1 MTNQNYPTI
10 NSRTLVYKG
19 GYKNMDDKEEL
30 SYSLHLSNDKNKS
43 KKARRSVKNTETG
56 TTSLSNNAIQNHQQL
71 SKVDK
76 HNLRKYDDDKELIC
90 TIKGTSSVVEDTKN
104 LYLELFEDARIKYNE
119 KQTRNDR
126 KIENYFNHISNDNK
140 RDLACEIIIEL
151 GDMDFWVD
159 KDDKFK
165 KKMVEVFKEQIIDLE
180 EVVPNFKVANATI
193 HFDESSPHLHIVGVP
208 FKEGMKNGMEKQVGK
223 SDVFNKISLKEIQ
236 DKMREYCINSFNRIY
251 HLNYT
256 LKIKEEGRNVDINV
270 ANMNEYKKFKREQE
284 KYKKQLKELKNKAD
298 ELQNKSS
305 EINDIIDNLKPTLMN
320 KNNYFISSENI
331 DKVKKYIEQ
340 TNDTTSNLREANDI
354 NIVLKKYE
362 DDLREHSNEV
372 RNLKKKIKTRD
383 DRIEELEIDLNDANV
398 TIDEL
403 EDKVSEL
410 EKIVD
415 YFKEL
420 WKKFIEFLQNKFF
433 SNDKYDEI
441 INDLYDE
448 DILDENDIDT
458 IQNNSKGKDDFDR
471 DL

>member
-1 MTNQNYPTI
+1 M
-10 NSRTLVYKG
+10 
-19 GYKNMDDKEEL
+19 EEL

-43 KKARRSVKNTETG
+43 KKAKRSVKNTETG
-56 TTSLSNNAIQNHQQL
+56 TTSLSNNAIQNRQQL

-90 TIKGTSSVVEDTKN
+90 TIKGTFSIVEDTKN

-151 GDMDFWVD
+151 GDMDFWAD
-159 KDDKFK
+159 KDDNFK
-165 KKMVEVFKEQIIDLE
+165 HKMTKVFKEQIIDLE
-180 EVVPNFKVANATI
+180 EVIPNFRIANATI

-208 FKEGMKNGMEKQVGK
+208 VKYGNKNGMEKQVGK

-236 DKMREYCINSFNRIY
+236 DKMRVYCINSFNRIY

-256 LKIKEEGRNVDINV
+256 LKEKEEGRNVDINV

-284 KYKKQLKELKNKAD
+284 KYKKQLKKLNNKTD
-298 ELQNKSS
+298 ELQNKSN
-305 EINDIIDNLKPTLMN
+305 EINDIIDNLKPTIMN
-320 KNNYFISSENI
+320 KNNFTISNEDV
-331 DKVKKYIEQ
+331 DKIKKYIEQ
-340 TNDTTSNLREANDI
+340 TNDTTSNLRDANDI

-372 RNLKKKIKTRD
+372 RNLKKKIQTRD
-383 DRIEELEIDLNDANV
+383 DRIEELEYNLNEAND
-398 TIDEL
+398 TIYEL
-403 EDKVSEL
+403 EDKVSKL
-410 EKIVD
+410 EETLN

-433 SNDKYDEI
+433 SNDKYDDF

-448 DILDENDIDT
+448 DILDDNDIDM
-458 IQNNSKGKDDFDR
+458 IQNNKNNDKSDDFER
-471 DL
+471 

>member
-1 MTNQNYPTI
+1 MN
-10 NSRTLVYKG
+10 
-19 GYKNMDDKEEL
+19 DKEEL

-43 KKARRSVKNTETG
+43 KKARRSVKNTETE

-76 HNLRKYDDDKELIC
+76 HNLRKYDKEQELIY
-90 TIKGTSSVVEDTKN
+90 TIKGTSSIVEDTKN
-104 LYLELFEDARIKYNE
+104 LYLDLFENARIKYNE
-119 KQTRNDR
+119 KQIRNDR

-165 KKMVEVFKEQIIDLE
+165 KKMIEVFKEQIADLE
-180 EVVPNFKVANATI
+180 EVVPNFKIANATI

-208 FKEGMKNGMEKQVGK
+208 FKDGMKNGMEKQVGK

-236 DKMREYCINSFNRIY
+236 DKMRLYCINSFNRIY
-251 HLNYT
+251 NLNYT
-256 LKIKEEGRNVDINV
+256 IKVKEEGRNVDINV
-270 ANMNEYKKFKREQE
+270 ANMNEYKKFKQEQE
-284 KYKKQLKELKNKAD
+284 KYKKQLKELNSKTG
-298 ELQNKSS
+298 ELQNKSN
-305 EINDIIDNLKPTLMN
+305 EINSIIDNLKPTLMN
-320 KNNYFISSENI
+320 KNNFTISNEEVNKI
-331 DKVKKYIEQ
+331 KKYIEQ
-340 TNDTTSNLREANDI
+340 TNDTTSNLRDANDI

-383 DRIEELEIDLNDANV
+383 YRIEELEYDLNDANE

-410 EKIVD
+410 QKVVD

-420 WKKFIEFLQNKFF
+420 WKKFIEFLQNRFF
-433 SNDKYDEI
+433 SNDKYDDF
-441 INDLYDE
+441 INDLYNE

-458 IQNNSKGKDDFDR
+458 IQNNSKNKDDFER
-471 DL
+471 

>member
-1 MTNQNYPTI
+1 ME
-10 NSRTLVYKG
+10 YK
-19 GYKNMDDKEEL
+19 EAL

-43 KKARRSVKNTETG
+43 KKARRSIKNTETG
-56 TTSLSNNAIQNHQQL
+56 TTSFSNNAIQNHQQL

-90 TIKGTSSVVEDTKN
+90 TIKGTSSVVEDIKN
-104 LYLELFEDARIKYNE
+104 LYLELFEDARIKCNE

-165 KKMVEVFKEQIIDLE
+165 HKMTEVFKEQILDLE
-180 EVVPNFKVANATI
+180 EVVPNFKIANATI

-208 FKEGMKNGMEKQVGK
+208 FKDGMKNGMEKQVGK
-223 SDVFNKISLKEIQ
+223 SDVFTKVSLKNIQ

-256 LKIKEEGRNVDINV
+256 LKVKEEGRNVDINV

-284 KYKKQLKELKNKAD
+284 KYKKQLKELNSKTD
-298 ELQNKSS
+298 DLQNKSS
-305 EINDIIDNLKPTLMN
+305 EINDIIDNLKPTIMN
-320 KNNYFISSENI
+320 KNNYSISSEDVNKI
-331 DKVKKYIEQ
+331 KKYIEQ
-340 TNDTTSNLREANDI
+340 TNDTTSNLRNANDI
-354 NIVLKKYE
+354 NVVLQKYE

-372 RNLKKKIKTRD
+372 RNLKKKIKTRE
-383 DRIEELEIDLNDANV
+383 DRIEKLEDDLNFANE

-410 EKIVD
+410 QKIVN

-420 WKKFIEFLQNKFF
+420 WKKFVEFLQNKFF
-433 SNDKYDEI
+433 SNDKYDDF

-448 DILDENDIDT
+448 DILDDNDMAI
-458 IQNNSKGKDDFDR
+458 IQNNKDNEKDDLER
-471 DL
+471 

>member
-1 MTNQNYPTI
+1 ME
-10 NSRTLVYKG
+10 YK
-19 GYKNMDDKEEL
+19 EAL

-43 KKARRSVKNTETG
+43 KKARRSIKNTETG

-90 TIKGTSSVVEDTKN
+90 TIKGTSSVVEDIKN

-165 KKMVEVFKEQIIDLE
+165 HKMTEVFKEQILDLE
-180 EVVPNFKVANATI
+180 EVVPNFKIANATI

-208 FKEGMKNGMEKQVGK
+208 FKDGMKNGMEKQVGK
-223 SDVFNKISLKEIQ
+223 SDVFTKVSLKNIQ

-256 LKIKEEGRNVDINV
+256 LKVKEEGRNVDINV

-284 KYKKQLKELKNKAD
+284 KYKKQLKELNSKTD
-298 ELQNKSS
+298 DLQNKSS
-305 EINDIIDNLKPTLMN
+305 EINDIIDNLKPTIMN
-320 KNNYFISSENI
+320 KNNYSISSEDVNKI
-331 DKVKKYIEQ
+331 KKYIEQ
-340 TNDTTSNLREANDI
+340 TNDITSNLRNANDI
-354 NIVLKKYE
+354 NVVLQKYE

-372 RNLKKKIKTRD
+372 RNLKKKIKTRE
-383 DRIEELEIDLNDANV
+383 DRIEKLEDDLNFANE

-410 EKIVD
+410 QKIVD

-420 WKKFIEFLQNKFF
+420 WKKFVEFLQNKFF
-433 SNDKYDEI
+433 SNDKYDDF

-448 DILDENDIDT
+448 DILDDNDMAI
-458 IQNNSKGKDDFDR
+458 IQNNKDNEKDDLER
-471 DL
+471 

>member
-1 MTNQNYPTI
+1 MN
-10 NSRTLVYKG
+10 
-19 GYKNMDDKEEL
+19 DKEEL

-43 KKARRSVKNTETG
+43 KKARRSVKNTETE

-76 HNLRKYDDDKELIC
+76 HNLRKYDKEQELIY
-90 TIKGTSSVVEDTKN
+90 TIKGTSSIIEDTKN
-104 LYLELFEDARIKYNE
+104 LYLDLFENARIKYNE
-119 KQTRNDR
+119 KQIRNDR

-165 KKMVEVFKEQIIDLE
+165 KKMIEVFKEQIADLE
-180 EVVPNFKVANATI
+180 EVVPNFKIANATI

-208 FKEGMKNGMEKQVGK
+208 FKDGMKNGMEKQVGK

-236 DKMREYCINSFNRIY
+236 DKMRLYCINSFNRIY
-251 HLNYT
+251 NLNYT
-256 LKIKEEGRNVDINV
+256 IKVKEEGRNVDINV

-284 KYKKQLKELKNKAD
+284 KYKKQLKELNSKTG
-298 ELQNKSS
+298 ELQNKSN
-305 EINDIIDNLKPTLMN
+305 EINSIIDNLKPTLMN
-320 KNNYFISSENI
+320 KNNFTISNEEVNKI
-331 DKVKKYIEQ
+331 KKYIEQ
-340 TNDTTSNLREANDI
+340 TNDTTSNLRDANDI

-383 DRIEELEIDLNDANV
+383 YRIEELEYDLNDANE

-410 EKIVD
+410 QKVVD

-420 WKKFIEFLQNKFF
+420 WKKFIEFLQNRFF
-433 SNDKYDEI
+433 SNDKYDDF
-441 INDLYDE
+441 INDLYNE

-458 IQNNSKGKDDFDR
+458 IQNNSKNKDDFER
-471 DL
+471 

>member
-1 MTNQNYPTI
+1 MN
-10 NSRTLVYKG
+10 
-19 GYKNMDDKEEL
+19 DKEEL

-43 KKARRSVKNTETG
+43 KKAKRSVKNTETG

-90 TIKGTSSVVEDTKN
+90 TIKGTSSIVEDTKN
-104 LYLELFEDARIKYNE
+104 LYLELFEDAKIKYNE

-151 GDMDFWVD
+151 GDMDFWSD

-165 KKMVEVFKEQIIDLE
+165 KKMIEVFKEQINDLE
-180 EVVPNFKVANATI
+180 EVVPNFKIANATV

-208 FKEGMKNGMEKQVGK
+208 FKDGMKNGMEKQVGK

-236 DKMREYCINSFNRIY
+236 DKMRVYCINSFNRIY

-284 KYKKQLKELKNKAD
+284 KYKKQLKELNNKAD
-298 ELQNKSS
+298 ELQNKSN
-305 EINDIIDNLKPTLMN
+305 EVNDIINNLKPTIMN
-320 KNNYFISSENI
+320 KNNFTISNEDI
-331 DKVKKYIEQ
+331 DKIKNYIEQ
-340 TNDTTSNLREANDI
+340 TNDTTSNLRDANDI

-383 DRIEELEIDLNDANV
+383 DRIEELEYDLNDANEI
-398 TIDEL
+398 IDEL

-410 EKIVD
+410 QKIVD

-420 WKKFIEFLQNKFF
+420 WKKFIEFLQDKFF
-433 SNDKYDEI
+433 STNKYDDV

-448 DILDENDIDT
+448 DVLDDNEMDM
-458 IQNNSKGKDDFDR
+458 IQNNKNNDKSDDFER
-471 DL
+471 

>member
-1 MTNQNYPTI
+1 MN
-10 NSRTLVYKG
+10 
-19 GYKNMDDKEEL
+19 DKEEL

-208 FKEGMKNGMEKQVGK
+208 FKDGMKNGMEKQVGK

-298 ELQNKSS
+298 ELQNKSN

>member
-1 MTNQNYPTI
+1 MN
-10 NSRTLVYKG
+10 
-19 GYKNMDDKEEL
+19 DKEEL
-30 SYSLHLSNDKNKS
+30 SYSLHLGNDKNKS
-43 KKARRSVKNTETG
+43 KRARRTAKTNDTN
-56 TTSLSNNAIQNHQQL
+56 TTSFNNNAIQNHQQL

-76 HNLRKYDDDKELIC
+76 HNLRKYDEDKELIC
-90 TIKGTSSVVEDTKN
+90 TIKGTSSIVEDTKN

-159 KDDKFK
+159 KDDKYK
-165 KKMVEVFKEQIIDLE
+165 HKMVEVFKEQISDLE
-180 EVVPNFKVANATI
+180 EVVPNFKIANATI

-208 FKEGMKNGMEKQVGK
+208 FKDGMKNGMEKQVGK

-236 DKMREYCINSFNRIY
+236 DKMRVYCINSFNRIY

-256 LKIKEEGRNVDINV
+256 LKEKEEGRNVDINV

-284 KYKKQLKELKNKAD
+284 KYKKQLKELNNKAD
-298 ELQNKSS
+298 ELKNKSN
-305 EINDIIDNLKPTLMN
+305 EINDIIDNLKPTITN
-320 KNNYFISSENI
+320 KNNFTISNENI
-331 DKVKKYIEQ
+331 DKLKKYIEQ
-340 TNDTTSNLREANDI
+340 TNDTTSNLRDANDI
-354 NIVLKKYE
+354 NIILKKYE

-372 RNLKKKIKTRD
+372 RNLKNKIKTRD
-383 DRIEELEIDLNDANV
+383 DRIEELEYDLNDANE

-410 EKIVD
+410 QKIVD

-420 WKKFIEFLQNKFF
+420 WQRFINFLQDNFF
-433 SNDKYDEI
+433 SNNKYDNF

-448 DILDENDIDT
+448 DILDDNDIDI
-458 IQNNSKGKDDFDR
+458 IQNNKNNDKSDDFER
-471 DL
+471 

>member
-1 MTNQNYPTI
+1 M
-10 NSRTLVYKG
+10 
-19 GYKNMDDKEEL
+19 EAL

-43 KKARRSVKNTETG
+43 KKARRSIKNTETG

-90 TIKGTSSVVEDTKN
+90 TIKGTSSVVEDIKN

-151 GDMDFWVD
+151 GDMDFWID

-165 KKMVEVFKEQIIDLE
+165 HKMTEVFKEQILDLE
-180 EVVPNFKVANATI
+180 EVVPNFKIANATI

-208 FKEGMKNGMEKQVGK
+208 FKDGMKNGMKKQVGK
-223 SDVFNKISLKEIQ
+223 SDVFTKVSLKNIQ

-256 LKIKEEGRNVDINV
+256 LKVKEEGRNVDINV

-284 KYKKQLKELKNKAD
+284 KYKKQLKELNSKTD
-298 ELQNKSS
+298 DLQNKSS
-305 EINDIIDNLKPTLMN
+305 EINDIIDNLKPTIMN
-320 KNNYFISSENI
+320 KNNYSISSEDVNKI
-331 DKVKKYIEQ
+331 KKYIEQ
-340 TNDTTSNLREANDI
+340 TNDTTSNLRNANDI
-354 NIVLKKYE
+354 NVVLQKYE

-372 RNLKKKIKTRD
+372 RNLKKKIKTRE
-383 DRIEELEIDLNDANV
+383 DRIEKLEDDLNFANE

-410 EKIVD
+410 QKIVD

-420 WKKFIEFLQNKFF
+420 WKKFVEFLQNKFF
-433 SNDKYDEI
+433 SNDKYDDF

-448 DILDENDIDT
+448 DILDDNDMAI
-458 IQNNSKGKDDFDR
+458 IQNNKDNEKDDLER
-471 DL
+471 

>member
-1 MTNQNYPTI
+1 M
-10 NSRTLVYKG
+10 
-19 GYKNMDDKEEL
+19 EEL

-43 KKARRSVKNTETG
+43 KKAKRSIKNTETG

-76 HNLRKYDDDKELIC
+76 HNLRKYDDEKELVY
-90 TIKGTSSVVEDTKN
+90 TIKGTSSIVEDTKN

-151 GDMDFWVD
+151 GDIDFWVD

-165 KKMVEVFKEQIIDLE
+165 KKMVEVFKEQIVDLE
-180 EVVPNFKVANATI
+180 EVVPNFKIANATI

-208 FKEGMKNGMEKQVGK
+208 FKDGMKNGMEKQVGK
-223 SDVFNKISLKEIQ
+223 SDVFNKVSLKEIQ
-236 DKMREYCINSFNRIY
+236 DKMRLYCINSFNRIY
-251 HLNYT
+251 NLNYT
-256 LKIKEEGRNVDINV
+256 LKVKEEGRNVDINV

-284 KYKKQLKELKNKAD
+284 KYKKQLKELNNKAN
-298 ELQNKSS
+298 ELQNKSN
-305 EINDIIDNLKPTLMN
+305 EINDIIDNLKPTIMN
-320 KNNYFISSENI
+320 KNNYSISSEEVNKI
-331 DKVKKYIEQ
+331 KKYIEQ
-340 TNDTTSNLREANDI
+340 TNDTTSNLRDANDI

-383 DRIEELEIDLNDANV
+383 DRIEELEYDLNDANE
-398 TIDEL
+398 TIDKL

-410 EKIVD
+410 QKIVD

-433 SNDKYDEI
+433 SNDKYDDF
-441 INDLYDE
+441 INDLYNE
-448 DILDENDIDT
+448 DILDENDIDI
-458 IQNNSKGKDDFDR
+458 IQNNSKNKEDFER
-471 DL
+471 

>member
-1 MTNQNYPTI
+1 MN
-10 NSRTLVYKG
+10 
-19 GYKNMDDKEEL
+19 DKEEL

-43 KKARRSVKNTETG
+43 KKAKRSVKNTETG

-90 TIKGTSSVVEDTKN
+90 TIKGTSSIVEDTKN
-104 LYLELFEDARIKYNE
+104 LYLDLFEDARIKYNE

-165 KKMVEVFKEQIIDLE
+165 HKMVEVFKEQIADLE
-180 EVVPNFKVANATI
+180 EVVPNFKIANATI

-208 FKEGMKNGMEKQVGK
+208 FKDGMKNGMSKQGGK

-236 DKMREYCINSFNRIY
+236 DKMRVYCINSFNRIY

-256 LKIKEEGRNVDINV
+256 LKEKEEGRNVDINV

-284 KYKKQLKELKNKAD
+284 KYKEQLKELNSKTD
-298 ELQNKSS
+298 DLQNKSI
-305 EINDIIDNLKPTLMN
+305 EINDIIDNLKPTIMN
-320 KNNYFISSENI
+320 KNNYSISSEEVNKI
-331 DKVKKYIEQ
+331 KKYIEQ
-340 TNDTTSNLREANDI
+340 TNDTTSNLRDANDI
-354 NIVLKKYE
+354 NIVLRKYE

-383 DRIEELEIDLNDANV
+383 DRIEELEYDLNDANE

-410 EKIVD
+410 QKIVD

-433 SNDKYDEI
+433 STNKYDDF

-448 DILDENDIDT
+448 DILDDNEIII
-458 IQNNSKGKDDFDR
+458 IQNNKNIVNF
-471 DL
+471 

>member
-1 MTNQNYPTI
+1 MEEQ
-10 NSRTLVYKG
+10 K
-19 GYKNMDDKEEL
+19 EL
-30 SYSLHLSNDKNKS
+30 SYSLHLSSDKNKS

-90 TIKGTSSVVEDTKN
+90 TIKGTSSVVEDTKK
-104 LYLELFEDARIKYNE
+104 LYLDLFEDARIKYNE

-151 GDMDFWVD
+151 GDMDFWAD

-165 KKMVEVFKEQIIDLE
+165 HKMEEVFKEQIVDLE
-180 EVVPNFKVANATI
+180 EVVSNFKIANATI

-208 FKEGMKNGMEKQVGK
+208 FKDGIKNGLERQVGK
-223 SDVFNKISLKEIQ
+223 SDVFNKISLVNIQ

-256 LKIKEEGRNVDINV
+256 LKAKEEGRNIDINV

-284 KYKKQLKELKNKAD
+284 KYKKQLKELNNKTD
-298 ELQNKSS
+298 ELQNQSN
-305 EINDIIDNLKPTLMN
+305 EINNIIDNLKPTLMN
-320 KNNYFISSENI
+320 KNNYSISNEDVNKI
-331 DKVKKYIEQ
+331 KKYIEQ
-340 TNDTTSNLREANDI
+340 TNDTTSNLRNANDI

-372 RNLKKKIKTRD
+372 RNLKKKIQTRD
-383 DRIEELEIDLNDANV
+383 DRIEELEYNLDNANN

-403 EDKVSEL
+403 EDKVSALQETL
-410 EKIVD
+410 N

-420 WKKFIEFLQNKFF
+420 WQKFIQFLKDKFF
-433 SNDKYDEI
+433 TSNRYDDF

-448 DILDENDIDT
+448 DILDDNDINI
-458 IQNNSKGKDDFDR
+458 IQNNSKSRDKDDFER
-471 DL
+471 